1 MRVHGLRASG
11 GLATAIVLLTGF
23 VFVGTRGGAAQTRF
37 AYTKGQSVTPA
48 FEGWWPNE
56 DGSFTLFFGY
66 FNTNWQEE
74 IDVPIGP
81 ANAIEPGGPDQG
93 QPTHFYP
100 RRNPFLF
107 TVRVPRDFETTTKEL
122 VWTLTTNGKTER
134 TYGSLK
140 GDYRVDPQVI
150 QMEVGGDRGSQR
162 SELRTNKAPELRL
175 EGIKQRTVKLGE
187 PLTLVAFASDPDNLP
202 ARKDQAEEGT
212 RGAGRGSTVTTPKP
226 SQAVDPLKEL
236 FTPPPNPATP
246 QSPPGLRLAWLVYRG
261 KASAVTFSPE
271 QMKTWEDTRPFANSP
286 WSPGTV
292 IPLPPPDGK
301 WVVQATFREPGDFVL
316 RAVASDSAL
325 FTYENV
331 AITVTR

>member
-1 MRVHGLRASG
+1 MVAL
-11 GLATAIVLLTGF
+11 LA
-23 VFVGTRGGAAQTRF
+23 VFVLVCIRVGDAQTRF

-48 FEGWWPNE
+48 YEGWWPNE

-74 IDVPIGP
+74 FDVPIGP
-81 ANAIEPGGPDQG
+81 GNTIEPGGPDQG

-107 TVRVPRDFETTTKEL
+107 TVRVPKEFETTTKEL

-134 TYGSLK
+134 TYASLK

-162 SELRTNKAPELRL
+162 NELRTNKAPDLKVD
-175 EGIKQRTVKLGE
+175 GNKQRTVKVGE
-187 PLTLVAFASDPDNLP
+187 PVTLVAFANDPDNLP
-202 ARKDQAEEGT
+202 ARREPGEEGA
-212 RGAGRGSTVTTPKP
+212 RGGARGSSAAAAAKP
-226 SQAVDPLKEL
+226 PAKVDPLKEL
-236 FTPPPNPATP
+236 FTPPPNPGTP
-246 QSPPGLRLAWLVYRG
+246 SSPPGLRFSWLVYRG
-261 KASAVTFSPE
+261 DAAAVTFSPE

-286 WSPGTV
+286 WSPGTAL
-292 IPLPPPDGK
+292 PLPPADGR
-301 WVVQATFREPGDFVL
+301 WVVQATFREPGTYVL
-316 RAVASDSAL
+316 RAVASDSAM

>member
-1 MRVHGLRASG
+1 MRSHSLRSG
-11 GLATAIVLLTGF
+11 GPLVAALLAGF
-23 VFVGTRGGAAQTRF
+23 VFVCFRAGDAQTRF
-37 AYTKGQSVTPA
+37 AFTKGQSVTPA
-48 FEGWWPNE
+48 YEGWWPNE

-74 IDVPIGP
+74 FDVPVGP
-81 ANAIEPGGPDQG
+81 GNAIEPGGPDQG

-107 TVRVPRDFETTTKEL
+107 TVRVPKEFETTTKEL

-134 TYGSLK
+134 TYASLK

-162 SELRTNKAPELRL
+162 DELRTNKAPELRV
-175 EGIKQRTVKLGE
+175 EGSKQRAVKVGE
-187 PLTLVAFASDPDNLP
+187 TMTLVAVANDPDNLP
-202 ARKDQAEEGT
+202 ARKDQGEEASRA
-212 RGAGRGSTVTTPKP
+212 RGRSSPATAKP
-226 SQAVDPLKEL
+226 PEPVDPLKEL

-246 QSPPGLRLAWLVYRG
+246 QSPPGLRLSWLVYRG
-261 KASAVTFSPE
+261 KASSVTFSPE

-286 WSPGTV
+286 WSPGTL
-292 IPLPPPDGK
+292 IPQPPPDGR
-301 WVVQATFREPGDFVL
+301 WVVHATFQEPGSYIL

-331 AITVTR
+331 AVTVTR